1 MATLTLNPYKVKF
14 VFLKPLFSP
23 NIQLEHAMQWITL
36 HWVALMTELVT
47 GGPDNTL
54 LPSVGTV
61 CPCVSRL
68 QVWAGQVYSVQ
79 VYSVQAWLS
88 DPPPVTGASLGRLEL
103 TVRHEL
109 RIWKNEKLK
118 FLIRNKNDL
127 PASTSFSLRKHTH
140 SPLTL
145 TIFDLKG
152 KILRNE
158 NEICVARGK
167 RFQKICKK
175 YSILKRPVYGTT
187 IYRSA
192 AVNFW

>member
-1 MATLTLNPYKVKF
+1 M
-14 VFLKPLFSP
+14 
-23 NIQLEHAMQWITL
+23 
-36 HWVALMTELVT
+36 
-47 GGPDNTL
+47 
-54 LPSVGTV
+54 PSSTV
-61 CPCVSRL
+61 CT
-68 QVWAGQVYSVQ
+68 GVQ

-88 DPPPVTGASLGRLEL
+88 DPPPVTRASLGRLEL

-152 KILRNE
+152 EMLRNE

-167 RFQKICKK
+167 RFQEICKK
-175 YSILKRPVYGTT
+175 YFFLKRVVFGTT

-192 AVNFW
+192 AVNFWLIPKTSISSCITRPGGGRYKTKSPDKT